1 MGRIFVKR
9 QFTYSLTL
17 TIRLLHI
24 YTLPTSI
31 NSPQKKK
38 KFVHDIFVIE
48 FNSNFSLKNPF
59 QKVKIGG
66 HFCFRE

>member
-1 MGRIFVKR
+1 MGRIFVKH

-31 NSPQKKK
+31 HSPQKI

-66 HFCFRE
+66 HFWFRE